1 MVASRDWCHCEGRGG
16 GRRAKKGGLSN
27 EIGAK
32 IVLAIAVLVR
42 FSRH

>member
-1 MVASRDWCHCEGRGG
+1 VIGAIARAGAAVGG
-16 GRRAKKGGLSN
+16 PKRGGLSN